1 MILFYMLLTV
11 IIETKPKCSLGVGK
25 HFMLAFKLEMYEQ
38 RRQSVETRN
47 EKCYKLNGLVL
58 L

>member
-25 HFMLAFKLEMYEQ
+25 HFMLAFKLEMHEQ
-38 RRQSVETRN
+38 KETIS
-47 EKCYKLNGLVL
+47 
-58 L
+58 

>member
-11 IIETKPKCSLGVGK
+11 IIETKPKCALGVGK
-25 HFMLAFKLEMYEQ
+25 RFMLAFKLEMYEQ

-47 EKCYKLNGLVL
+47 EKC
-58 L
+58 